1 MERRLTAGAWRVD
14 RGGASGGGGVS
25 GGGGGGGK
33 GNGRGADTTAGGSA
47 AADPT
52 DRTAGAA
59 RTSATAVAANG
70 EHTGVC
76 IASRVVA
83 AGHGS
88 GGVCGTEPPT
98 APRYRRG
105 VGGVQWG
112 GMTGWRSAW
121 VGRLRDR
128 RGGGRGSSGGGGLP
142 TPAHPHRPGGGRR
155 WHDRRVA
162 RTPREGAGAGG
173 AGRGRAGRYPRTPT
187 LSASRPR
194 GMHPRPGVR
203 ARTDHRRSH
212 GAVPSQRRRKGWG
225 GARGGKDGGGEEKG

>member
-33 GNGRGADTTAGGSA
+33 GSGRGADTTAGGSA

-88 GGVCGTEPPT
+88 GGVCGTKPPT

-128 RGGGRGSSGGGGLP
+128 RGGGRGSSGGGVSPRPRIRTDPVVVDGGTTAGSRELP
-142 TPAHPHRPGGGRR
+142 ERVQELAVLGEGEPGVTPGRQPLVR
-155 WHDRRVA
+155 
-162 RTPREGAGAGG
+162 
-173 AGRGRAGRYPRTPT
+173 AGRGGCTHDRVCGRAPTTGAPMERCRHDGEGR
-187 LSASRPR
+187 
-194 GMHPRPGVR
+194 V
-203 ARTDHRRSH
+203 
-212 GAVPSQRRRKGWG
+212 GAV
-225 GARGGKDGGGEEKG
+225 